1 MAELGCSVEEAVEGA
16 ADALSVGGEEGMG
29 EGTVAEVVFGVEDE
43 PLGTGY
49 ACFFGGEPSGR
60 GRAGCAV
67 AGGIEIHILA
77 RGAAADTSSEDLVI
91 RTGIVSRQLVF
102 QSKIVHPES
111 QGGQNGKGQKICLLH
126 Y

>member
-1 MAELGCSVEEAVEGA
+1 MEGA

-91 RTGIVSRQLVF
+91 RTGVVSRQLVF
-102 QSKIVHPES
+102 QSKII
-111 QGGQNGKGQKICLLH
+111 NA
-126 Y
+126 